1 MNNDNN
7 SGGGGFIGLIIVF
20 GIIIFIFGKL
30 WGLVLMG
37 VKTRA
42 ERREVRNKKVAKRL
56 SMMSDFGMQ
65 GGTLYAKHRDKVQHS
80 GGYMSKGNVSH
91 YVAVRPR
98 KRYNRSKD
106 GAHGIL
112 RVSEENTEI

>member
-1 MNNDNN
+1 M
-7 SGGGGFIGLIIVF
+7 
-20 GIIIFIFGKL
+20 
-30 WGLVLMG
+30 
-37 VKTRA
+37 TRA

-56 SMMSDFGMQ
+56 RLMEDLGMQ
-65 GGTLYAKHRDKVQHS
+65 AGTLYAKHRKKVSHS

-98 KRYNRSKD
+98 IYYNRNKD
-106 GAHGIL
+106 GAYGIL